1 MERYLQQLIEDLERV
16 ADNPPASPYI
26 EPPPHLEDDP
36 EIAELA
42 LVPYK
47 TISEWT
53 GIDPDIFP
61 DFDRLTVPQCVRVTE
76 AIFKVFQTFK
86 IEVIDIPKDI
96 PPEYLYEVLST
107 SFDHYVQYL
116 PSSGFDLELCTGDPH
131 TCPYMSGCDCGEQIE
146 DDSYE
151 DEPPDSDEDFNDEVP
166 F

>member
-1 MERYLQQLIEDLERV
+1 MEHYLQQLIEDLECV
-16 ADNPPASPYI
+16 ANSVPDRPYI

-53 GIDPDIFP
+53 GLDPDIFP
-61 DFDRLTVPQCVRVTE
+61 DMTQLTADQCAKVTE

-96 PPEYLYEVLST
+96 PPECLYEVLST
-107 SFDHYVQYL
+107 NFDHYVQYL

-131 TCPYMSGCDCGEQIE
+131 TCPYMWGCDCGEPL
-146 DDSYE
+146 E
-151 DEPPDSDEDFNDEVP
+151 DEPDEDEPTYNEDDFDGELP